1 MKERPVMMKKLDAID
16 YQIIHMLQKN
26 ARASAKEISDKVLLS
41 STAVAARIDRLMQRG
56 IITGF
61 TVRLHAGNLGYK
73 IRAFISLKLDL
84 RQNEVFMRMIQ
95 DTPNVVGCHSVTG
108 EYDILIE
115 VIFRDTVELDA
126 FIGSLQ
132 TFGPTKTRIV
142 FSSAVDYRE
151 EYIRTGEEK

>member
-1 MKERPVMMKKLDAID
+1 MRDKPVLMNELDSID

-26 ARASAKEISDKVLLS
+26 ARASAKEISERVLLS

-61 TVRLHAGNLGYK
+61 TIRLDAGNLGFK
-73 IRAFISLKLDL
+73 VRAFVSLKLDL
-84 RQNEVFMRMIQ
+84 RQKEKFYSLIQ
-95 DTPNVVGCHSVTG
+95 ASSNVVGCHSVTG

-115 VIFRDTVELDA
+115 VIFRDTLELDA

-132 TFGPTKTRIV
+132 DFGPTKTRIV
-142 FSSAVDYRE
+142 FSSAVGYRE
-151 EYIRTGEEK
+151 KFIRTME

>member
-1 MKERPVMMKKLDAID
+1 MKERPVVMNELDTID
-16 YQIIHMLQKN
+16 FQIIHMLQKN

-73 IRAFISLKLDL
+73 VRAFVSLKLDW
-84 RQNEVFMRMIQ
+84 RQKESFMAAVQ
-95 DTPNVVGCHSVTG
+95 DIPNVVGCHSVTG

-115 VIFRDTVELDA
+115 AIFRDTVELDA

-132 TFGPTKTRIV
+132 SFGPTETRIV
-142 FSSAVDYRE
+142 FSSAIDYRE
-151 EYIRTGEEK
+151 EYIRTMERD